1 MRTSLTTKNIT
12 ACEHSS
18 FMTIQI
24 DGEPVVHERP
34 QLLFSHVDK
43 LFQNLPMMQF
53 QQQVMHVASAQLM
66 NANLIVFQNPVSIE
80 ITVVTTKPFQDTRLE
95 YAIKSVLDG
104 LSKAV
109 IRDDTLVMNIQI
121 WLEKVSKSYDKPYT
135 RVTITDNVT
144 RASIT
149 FKIDGPIVEKVL
161 AIPYNIG
168 GSLNYSKQF
177 LSELSTIEN
186 EMSSLRCSF
195 NNSYEICHICFHT
208 NNLRKDVDNMFL
220 TYIYLLRVNGYID
233 ASNTVG
239 FGTYKRAAICGEE
252 KTLISLVPK

>member
-1 MRTSLTTKNIT
+1 MRSKLTTPNII
-12 ACEHSS
+12 ACGYPSI
-18 FMTIQI
+18 MTIRI
-24 DGEPVVHERP
+24 DGEPIEYERP
-34 QLLFSHVDK
+34 QLPSQHADK
-43 LFQNLPMMQF
+43 LFQNLMMMHF
-53 QQQVMHVASAQLM
+53 QQQVMHVASAKLRS
-66 NANLIVFQNPVSIE
+66 AKLAVFQKSVSVE
-80 ITVVTTKPFQDTRLE
+80 IKVVTLSAIQDIRLE
-95 YAIKSVLDG
+95 YAIKSILDG
-104 LSKAV
+104 LNKAV
-109 IRDDTLVMNIQI
+109 IRDDTSVMNIQI

-177 LSELSTIEN
+177 LNELSTIEN
-186 EMSSLRCSF
+186 EMSSLRGSF
-195 NNSYEICHICFHT
+195 NNSYEICHICFYT

-239 FGTYKRAAICGEE
+239 FGMYKRAAISGEE